1 MKAVILAAGK
11 GTRFKPFSLT
21 KPKPMIPIG
30 GKPLLEWI
38 IYRLR
43 EAGIKEVVIVTHYL
57 EKHIREYFRDGEKL
71 GLKIEYAKQETLR
84 GTADAFALMEPFSR
98 DEEFIGLYG
107 DCYLPEGTIEAL
119 MRHHKTGSVTLTVLE
134 MDDPS
139 NYGVVKLCED
149 MVTDVVEKPGIGEAA
164 GRYVNVGLYIFTPEI
179 FHWIRETKPSKRG
192 EYEIT
197 DSIELMVKNGSTV
210 YAVKITDGMW
220 IDVGLPWSLL
230 DANMRALSSMKGG
243 VKGEIEEGAQLRG
256 VIKIEDGSRIRSGA
270 YIEGPVFIG
279 KDCDIGPN
287 CYIRPYTSIGAKVRI
302 GNACE
307 IKNSIIMDETNI
319 SHLSYIGDS
328 VIGERCNLGAGTITA
343 NLRFDEKTV
352 KVETEGRALDS
363 KKRKLGAF
371 IGDNAQTGV
380 NVSIMP
386 GVKIGH
392 GSWIAPGITVY
403 RNVPENMFLKTP
415 QKIDD

>member
-11 GTRFKPFSLT
+11 GIRFKPFSLT

-38 IYRLR
+38 LIRLR
-43 EAGIKEVVIVTHYL
+43 EAGVNEVLIVTHYL
-57 EKHIREYFRDGEKL
+57 EDLIREYFRDGEKL
-71 GLKIEYAKQETLR
+71 GIKIEYSRQEALK
-84 GTADAFALMEPFSR
+84 GTADAFALMEPFSH

-107 DCYLPEGTIEAL
+107 DCYLSERTIETV
-119 MRHHKTGSVTLTVLE
+119 MRNHEEGSATLTILE

-139 NYGVVKLCED
+139 NYGVVKLRGD
-149 MVTDVVEKPGIGEAA
+149 VVTGIVEKPGIGESASHYA
-164 GRYVNVGLYIFTPEI
+164 NVGLYIFPPEI
-179 FHWIRETKPSKRG
+179 FRWIRDTKPSKRG

-197 DSIELMVKNGSTV
+197 DSIELMVKNDSTV
-210 YAVKITDGMW
+210 RAVKITDDMW
-220 IDVGLPWSLL
+220 IDVGLPWNLL
-230 DANMRALSSMKGG
+230 DANMRALTSMKS
-243 VKGEIEEGAQLRG
+243 VVEGEVEEGAHLSGMVKVER
-256 VIKIEDGSRIRSGA
+256 GSRIRSGA

-287 CYIRPYTSIGAKVRI
+287 CYIRPHTSIGAKVRI

-307 IKNSIIMDETNI
+307 IKNSIIMDGTNI

-343 NLRFDEKTV
+343 NLRFDKKTV
-352 KVETEGRALDS
+352 KVEIEGRILDS
-363 KKRKLGAF
+363 KKGKLGAF
-371 IGDNAQTGV
+371 IGDEAQTGV

-386 GVKIGH
+386 GVKIGYK
-392 GSWIAPGITVY
+392 SWIAPGVTVY
-403 RNVPENMFLKTP
+403 GSVPENTFLKTS
-415 QKIDD
+415 